1 MKYSIVRQLANSA
14 KITGLLLLLMTLS
27 FCSEDSTDTSII
39 DEDEEEIEGEPTVYD
54 NSTSIPLGGNA
65 FQTAGSSFLNIAVE
79 GVTFWDSPSTEFSAF
94 VYSDADMTIRLDI
107 KITTQTG
114 NSTISV
120 ASNGQTHQTDIPDGK
135 SGLVGIG
142 EFDIKKGYNEF
153 AFKGTQ
159 KASTDYA
166 DIVDLVINYNGALQ
180 LNYILNN
187 EGENFLW
194 GRRGPSV
201 HMNYTAPNDTDY
213 EWFYNEMTIPTGQ
226 DVIGSYFM
234 ANGFNEGYFGI
245 QVNSD
250 TERKVLFSVWSPFDT
265 EDPEDIPEES
275 KIKLIK
281 KGESVSVGEFGN
293 EGAGGQSY
301 MIYDWQ
307 PDVAYKFLNSVTPDG
322 LGNTIY
328 TAYFMDPSV
337 GTWMLLASF
346 LRPQTD
352 TWYLGQYSF
361 LENFEPTQGHIGRLV
376 QFDNQWMFDTN
387 GNAVEL
393 TSAIFT
399 GDNVASISYRLDF
412 SGGIQNNAFFL
423 KNGGFFNGDVAL
435 NSQFSRNANG
445 QAPTI
450 DFNSLP

>member
-1 MKYSIVRQLANSA
+1 MKNSIVNYLLDST
-14 KITGLLLLLMTLS
+14 KIMGILLLLLTLS
-27 FCSEDSTDTSII
+27 FCSEDSSDPPNI
-39 DEDEEEIEGEPTVYD
+39 EEEEKKEESTVYD
-54 NSTSIPLGGNA
+54 NSISVPLGGNA
-65 FQTAGSSFLNIAVE
+65 YQTAGSDFLSITEE
-79 GVTFWDSPSTEFSAF
+79 GVTFWDAADTEFSAF

-107 KITTQTG
+107 QITSQTG
-114 NSTISV
+114 NSSISV
-120 ASNGQTHQTDIPDGK
+120 TSNGKTHQADIADGT
-135 SGLVGIG
+135 SGLVEIG
-142 EFDIKKGYNEF
+142 EFDIKKGYNEY
-153 AFKGTQ
+153 AFKGTE
-159 KASTDYA
+159 KAGTDFA
-166 DIVDLVINYNGALQ
+166 NITNIAIHYNGALQ

-187 EGENFLW
+187 EGNNFYW

-245 QVNSD
+245 QVNSE

-265 EDPEDIPEES
+265 EDPDDIPEES

-281 KGESVSVGEFGN
+281 KGDNVTIGEFGN
-293 EGAGGQSY
+293 EGSGGQSY
-301 MIYDWQ
+301 MLYDWQ
-307 PDVAYKFLNSVTPDG
+307 ANVAYKFLNSATPDG

-361 LENFEPTQGHIGRLV
+361 LENFMDTQGHIGRSV
-376 QFDNQWMFDTN
+376 KFDNQWMFDTN

-393 TSAIFT
+393 TSALFT
-399 GDNVASISYRLDF
+399 GDNVANISYRLDF
-412 SGGIQNNAFFL
+412 SGGIQNDAFFL
-423 KNGGFFNGDVAL
+423 RNGGFFNGEIPL